1 MKEITRIHIA
11 KVTYEAELEAKKE
24 LEAYLKSLE
33 AYSDD
38 ADILD
43 DIEVRM
49 TEILSER
56 GVKKGGVVTV
66 KDVKALRKQLG
77 EPNEFMGDGDIA
89 VGPEDESQLH
99 PESSRK
105 LFRDID
111 HAVVGGVLSGIAAF
125 FKVSPALI
133 RILFIII
140 AFASFGT
147 ALLVY
152 IVLWIAVPPAK
163 TAADKLQMNGQPVT
177 LSSIRKLNESEAR
190 TLRTADKQSKRVL
203 LTLLGVFS
211 VMGAVGAIFMT
222 LFVTGV
228 VIFGQSNHY
237 IQMGDGSG
245 FFIAAFVLAVA
256 SGLLLTILFSLGAYA
271 SFAMRATKR
280 VIVSMVVI
288 VVVGL
293 LSFGTALGL
302 AQYGSLRYG
311 NAIKA
316 NMHEEQLPLPA
327 GSETMD
333 SLIVDAPNAQILYI
347 VSNDTPRVVARTV
360 PGKSD
365 SIKDIT
371 VSFEG
376 KTLKVTGGQR
386 QHPDCKVFW
395 CEGPFITVYGPALK
409 QLTAEKKTD
418 VDYASE
424 TQDRLEITTKEGA
437 EVIISRGTIKTL
449 AFTAMSGSAVE
460 AGAATITSVE
470 ATINSDTNVELG
482 TIANFT
488 LTGPTSCPA
497 SSAAGMEVAG
507 VTATTMVL
515 NGQQVPVKSFENGCM
530 KISIESSEE

>member
-24 LEAYLKSLE
+24 LEIYLKSLE
-33 AYSDD
+33 AYSED

-56 GVKKGGVVTV
+56 GVKKGGVVTH
-66 KDVKALRKQLG
+66 KDVTALRKQLG
-77 EPNEFMGDGDIA
+77 EPHEFMGDGDIA
-89 VGPEDESQLH
+89 VGPEDEGQLNV
-99 PESSRK
+99 ETSRK
-105 LFRDID
+105 LFRDVD

-125 FKVSPALI
+125 FKVSPALV

-190 TLRTADKQSKRVL
+190 SLRVADRQSKRVL
-203 LTLLGVFS
+203 LTLLGVFN
-211 VMGAVGAIFMT
+211 VLGALGAIFVT
-222 LFVTGV
+222 LFITGV

-237 IQMGDGSG
+237 IQMNDGSG
-245 FFIAAFVLAVA
+245 FFIAAFVLAVV
-256 SGLLLTILFSLGAYA
+256 SGLLLTILFILGAYA

-280 VIVSMVVI
+280 VIISMSVI

-327 GSETMD
+327 GTEAMN
-333 SLIVDAPNAQILYI
+333 SLTVDAPNTQVQYV
-347 VSNDTPRVVARTV
+347 VSNEAPRVVARTIN
-360 PGKSD
+360 GKAE

-371 VSFEG
+371 LSLEG
-376 KTLKVTGGQR
+376 ATLKLTGVKKL
-386 QHPDCKVFW
+386 HADCSVFW
-395 CEGPFITVYGPALK
+395 CEGPFITIYGPALK

-418 VDYASE
+418 VDYAGE
-424 TQDRLEITTKEGA
+424 TQDRLEVTTKEGA
-437 EVIISRGTIKTL
+437 EVAISKGMIKTL
-449 AFTAMSGSAVE
+449 AFTALAGSAVE
-460 AGAATITSVE
+460 AGGASIMDVE
-470 ATINSDTNVELG
+470 ANLTGISNVELG
-482 TIANFT
+482 TVTNVT
-488 LTGPTSCPA
+488 LVGPTSCPA
-497 SSAAGMEVAG
+497 DGTASMEIAG
-507 VTATTMVL
+507 VTSSMIV
-515 NGQQVPVKSFENGCM
+515 NGQHVPIKGFANGCM
-530 KISIESSEE
+530 NISIESSED